1 MCGFVRNEAGADEWF
16 SLLGVRVA
24 AAKDDPVEGTG
35 MLHDEWLDEAHGRE
49 IARKVREEL
58 ARRRMSRQALA
69 DMARISISTLEK
81 ALSGRRSFT
90 LATVIRLEEALGTSL
105 RGAPAAVAA
114 STSAPDELGGYARGA
129 VRWLEGRYLTL
140 RPWFSADPGIHAYMT
155 TIGWEPGLSRLVF
168 SESQRSDSFA
178 QHGSVSL
185 PHLSGHIYLVT
196 NESGQF
202 RLVILG
208 RPTITGAL
216 YGLLTTL
223 LVGHGSQL
231 VPAACPIAL
240 LRIAEGAEPAFGR
253 IDASHP
259 AYGSYRAEIDAV
271 TERDFGRFP
280 GTMLRA

>member
-1 MCGFVRNEAGADEWF
+1 
-16 SLLGVRVA
+16 
-24 AAKDDPVEGTG
+24 

-58 ARRRMSRQALA
+58 ARRRISRQALA

-90 LATVIRLEEALGTSL
+90 LATVIRLEEALGSSL
-105 RGAPAAVAA
+105 RGPPESAPA
-114 STSAPDELGGYARGA
+114 SESAPDELGGYARGA
-129 VRWLEGRYLTL
+129 VRWLEGDYLTL
-140 RPWFSADPGIHAYMT
+140 RPWFGAEPAIHAYRT
-155 TIGWEPGLSRLVF
+155 TIGWEPGLARLVF
-168 SESQRSDSFA
+168 SESGRSDSFA

-196 NESGQF
+196 NENGQF
-202 RLVILG
+202 RLVVLG

-231 VPAACPIAL
+231 VPASCPIAL
-240 LRIAEGAEPAFGR
+240 ARIREGDEPAFGH
-253 IDASHP
+253 IAPDHA
-259 AYGSYRAEIDAV
+259 AYPGYRSELDAV
-271 TERDFGRFP
+271 TERDFARFP
-280 GTMLRA
+280 GRHPGG

>member
-1 MCGFVRNEAGADEWF
+1 
-16 SLLGVRVA
+16 
-24 AAKDDPVEGTG
+24 
-35 MLHDEWLDEAHGRE
+35 MLHDEWLDEAHGQE

-58 ARRRMSRQALA
+58 ARRRISRQALA

-90 LATVIRLEEALGTSL
+90 LATVIRLEEALGSPL
-105 RGAPAAVAA
+105 RARPATAAA
-114 STSAPDELGGYARGA
+114 SDSAPDELGGYARGA

-140 RPWFSADPGIHAYMT
+140 RPWFSAQPGIHAYQT
-155 TIGWEPGLSRLVF
+155 SIGWEPGLSRLVF

-185 PHLSGHIYLVT
+185 PHLSGHIYLIT

-202 RLVILG
+202 RLIILG
-208 RPTITGAL
+208 RPTIAGSL

-240 LRIAEGAEPAFGR
+240 LKIREGSEPVFGHLEPE
-253 IDASHP
+253 HP
-259 AYGSYRAEIDAV
+259 DYAAYRAELDAV
-271 TERDFGRFP
+271 TARDYARFP
-280 GTMLRA
+280 GFFHGG

>member
-1 MCGFVRNEAGADEWF
+1 
-16 SLLGVRVA
+16 
-24 AAKDDPVEGTG
+24 

-49 IARKVREEL
+49 IGRMVREEL
-58 ARRRMSRQALA
+58 ARRRISRQALA

-90 LATVIRLEEALGTSL
+90 LATVIRLEEALGTKL
-105 RGAPAAVAA
+105 RAPAPAPSA
-114 STSAPDELGGYARGA
+114 SDSAPEELGAYARGA

-140 RPWFSADPGIHAYMT
+140 RTWFSAEPGIHAYET
-155 TIGWEPGLSRLVF
+155 GIAWEPALSRLAF
-168 SESQRSDSFA
+168 SESQRADSFA

-208 RPTITGAL
+208 RPTINGSL

-231 VPAACPIAL
+231 VPATCPIAL
-240 LRIAEGAEPAFGR
+240 LRIRGETEPAFGR
-253 IDASHP
+253 IEPDHP
-259 AYGSYRAEIDAV
+259 SYAGYRAELDCV
-271 TERDFGRFP
+271 TQRDFARFP
-280 GTMLRA
+280 GLAFPG

>member
-1 MCGFVRNEAGADEWF
+1 
-16 SLLGVRVA
+16 
-24 AAKDDPVEGTG
+24 

-58 ARRRMSRQALA
+58 ARRRISRQALA

-90 LATVIRLEEALGTSL
+90 LATVIRLEEALGVSL
-105 RGAPAAVAA
+105 RNSPATAAA
-114 STSAPDELGGYARGA
+114 SDSAPDELGGYARGA

-140 RPWFSADPGIHAYMT
+140 RPWFSAAPAIHAYQT
-155 TIGWEPGLSRLVF
+155 AVSWEPGLSRLVF

-185 PHLSGHIYLVT
+185 PHLSGHIYLIT
-196 NESGQF
+196 NEGGQF

-208 RPTITGAL
+208 RPTISGSL

-223 LVGHGSQL
+223 LVGQGSQL
-231 VPAACPIAL
+231 VPATCPIAL
-240 LRIAEGAEPAFGR
+240 VKIREGNEPVFGR
-253 IDASHP
+253 IDPSHTAYP
-259 AYGSYRAEIDAV
+259 AYRAELDAV
-271 TERDFGRFP
+271 MARDFARFP
-280 GTMLRA
+280 DVRDAA